1 MLKRLLIVLAVIMLS
16 VSFADA
22 NYDAWDYK
30 RTLAVEEQA
39 GVGAVDFPVSFELDT
54 GKLVEERKLR
64 PDMAD
69 IRITVAGVEVPCQ
82 LEKTDDAKTLV
93 TFQISLRANQKRE
106 DVILYYG
113 RPVAQLPE
121 YDKSWGK
128 IKDTMD
134 GFENQLLRFGYGMK
148 TGTFGDIWSCQT
160 EFTII
165 KYNEDLFGGK
175 KVPESWAKA
184 RDDVIYWDHNDPP
197 RFEIE
202 ADGPIYKTVR
212 FFVPEKK
219 YEHHPGH
226 GVKTLINAS
235 KRVTFYNNCP
245 FIKEQ
250 FENIEA
256 FTIAACPGGMEPRI
270 DGRRNFD
277 YAAYNFDSN
286 EITWKEKESRAGW
299 TTSWNRHKREPRYRW
314 GPDYEYNGSL
324 ILGVFNIHNGR
335 GLGSVF
341 DKYGTVFFV
350 DYPHHRVG
358 YSVYSNRQYP
368 QTHWWYY
375 VEDGREQI
383 IEHGRMLANRPTV
396 TIGSEQINSLLE
408 PGGDWGKVKVGKDC
422 YGQWEVFLEN
432 SQLKVRYGTKR
443 RIQAYITNFLIKS
456 VHKNL
461 AGVCLDGSAHRD
473 EIVYADV
480 LRDAPDEK
488 TVRIIW
494 RNNPNTQMD
503 PYAIARS
510 EISIYPD
517 SKFIKIKYIDF
528 VFAHIAEHGTNEWG
542 TYKIYGY
549 DNPNPPLYEDC
560 FFWRDGRYGCPGE
573 QSRDDGVGDDP
584 RALNYNGCFIMGVY
598 NKADGIGYGRVMPIE
613 NVHTIKL
620 LFKTGFELFLKDPP
634 FESWLFAV
642 TEGGDEVISL
652 GKFLANTATVKSGK
666 KSPPISAKKEGTIRV
681 ATCQFAVSGDIK
693 RNAAQMR
700 EQIRQAKTQGA
711 DVVHFPECALSGY
724 AGNDF
729 QSWDDF
735 DWGLLVSE
743 SQAICC
749 LAAEK
754 KIWVIFGSA
763 HRLSAGNLPHN
774 CLYVI
779 DDRGRIVDRYD
790 KRFCTSRDLKYY
802 SPGNHFVVFEINGV
816 SCGVLICYDVRFPEL
831 YRQYKMLGVECMFHC
846 FYNARG
852 KGPNI
857 LTTIMPATVQT
868 RAAANYIWVS
878 ATNSSGYYQA
888 WPSRLV
894 QPDGVIVDSL
904 PRNCAAVMVNE
915 VNTQEE
921 FYDAAG
927 ANRKR
932 AIEGILH
939 SGCVIKHPRSANR
952 KQF

>member
-1 MLKRLLIVLAVIMLS
+1 MSLS
-16 VSFADA
+16 VCANA

-30 RTLAVEEQA
+30 RALVVEEQA
-39 GVGAVDFPVSFELDT
+39 GVAVENFPVSFELDT
-54 GKLVEERKLR
+54 ERLLEKYISWPNLR
-64 PDMAD
+64 DV
-69 IRITVAGVEVPCQ
+69 RITVGGVETPCQ
-82 LEKTDDAKTLV
+82 LEKIDDLKTLV
-93 TFQISLRANQKRE
+93 TFQISLGANQKRE
-106 DVILYYG
+106 DVVLYYG
-113 RPVAQLPE
+113 NGVAEQPE
-121 YDKSWGK
+121 YDKTWGK
-128 IKDTMD
+128 IEDTMD

-148 TGTFGDIWSCQT
+148 IGTFGDIWSCQT
-160 EFTII
+160 EFTIK
-165 KYNEDLFGGK
+165 KYRENLFGGK
-175 KVPESWAKA
+175 KVPQSWAKA
-184 RDDVIYWDHNDPP
+184 RDDVIYWDHNQPP
-197 RFEIE
+197 KFEIE
-202 ADGPIYKTVR
+202 VDGPVYKRVR

-235 KRVTFYNNCP
+235 KRVTFYSNCP
-245 FIKEQ
+245 FVKEE

-256 FTIAACPGGMEPRI
+256 FTIAACPGGMEPRT

-286 EITWKEKESRAGW
+286 EITWEEKESRAGW
-299 TTSWNRHKREPRYRW
+299 TRNLKKHQKEPRYRW

-341 DKYGTVFFV
+341 DKYGTLFFV
-350 DYPHHRVG
+350 DYPQHRVG

-375 VEDGREQI
+375 VEEGREQI
-383 IEHGRMLANRPTV
+383 IERGKMLANRPTV
-396 TIGSEQINSLLE
+396 TMGGEQINSLLE
-408 PGGDWGKVKVGKDC
+408 PAGDWGKVKVGKDC
-422 YGQWEVFLEN
+422 YGRWEVFLEN

-443 RIQAYITNFLIKS
+443 KIQAYITNFLIKS
-456 VHKNL
+456 THRNL

-480 LRDAPDEK
+480 LKDAPDEK

-494 RNNPNTQMD
+494 RNHPDTQLD

-517 SKFIKIKYIDF
+517 GKFIKIKYIDF
-528 VFAHIAEHGTNEWG
+528 VFAHIAEHGSGQWG

-560 FFWRDGRYGCPGE
+560 FFWQDDRYGCY
-573 QSRDDGVGDDP
+573 DVNDGVGDDA
-584 RALNYNGCFIMGVY
+584 RALNYNGHFIMGVY
-598 NKADGIGYGRVMPIE
+598 DKDDGIGYGRVIPIE
-613 NVHTIKL
+613 NIHTIKL
-620 LFKTGFELFLKDPP
+620 LFSTGFELFLRDPP
-634 FESWLFAV
+634 FESYIFAV
-642 TEGGDEVISL
+642 TEGPDEVISL
-652 GKFLANTATVKSGK
+652 GKSLADTATAKSAK
-666 KSPPISAKKEGTIRV
+666 KSPPISAKKEGTIRA
-681 ATCQFAVSGDIK
+681 ATCQFAVSEDIK

-700 EQIRQAKTQGA
+700 EQILQAKAQGA

-729 QSWDDF
+729 KSWDDF
-735 DWGLLVSE
+735 DWDLLVSE
-743 SQAICC
+743 SQAICR
-749 LAAEK
+749 LAAEE

-763 HRLSAGNLPHN
+763 HRLSDDNLPHN

-790 KRFCTSRDLKYY
+790 KRFCTSRDLEYY
-802 SPGNHFVVFEINGV
+802 SPGDHFVTFEINGV

-831 YRQYKMLGVECMFHC
+831 YRQYKMLGVECMFHS

-857 LTTIMPATVQT
+857 LTTIMPPTVQT

-894 QPDGVIVDSL
+894 QPDGIIVDSL
-904 PRNCAAVMVNE
+904 PRNCAAVMVND
-915 VNTQEE
+915 VNTREK

-927 ANRKR
+927 VNRKR

-939 SGCVIKHPRSANR
+939 SGDVIKDQRSADR
-952 KQF
+952 KRF